1 MTGPVAPRP
10 PAPGAAP
17 VAVRRR
23 LLTLPRAFAI
33 AVALELIVFVGL
45 ETNWVSLFPPPE
57 PEPVQAKLEYFEPP
71 PPPPPPPAPPPPPP
85 KPKQPPKPPE
95 PPKPDEKPLP
105 AEKPLEPEPPP
116 PPPPPQEP
124 PPPPPDKPLPEERAK
139 AVKKVMPVYP
149 KDALSQGIEGQ
160 VRVRLTVSALGKVL
174 RSEVLESKPPGI
186 FDYSAQ
192 TAAKKFTFP
201 PTNDGND
208 DYEVDQVVVY
218 RIEDE
223 RYGPDAGK
231 AGAKGAKPEGGDT
244 NGK

>member
-1 MTGPVAPRP
+1 MTDPVAPRS

-17 VAVRRR
+17 DAVRRK

-33 AVALELIVFVGL
+33 AVALEVVVLVGL
-45 ETNWVSLFPPPE
+45 EVNWTSLFPPPE

-71 PPPPPPPAPPPPPP
+71 PPPPPPAPPPPPP
-85 KPKQPPKPPE
+85 KPKQPPPPKPPE

-124 PPPPPDKPLPEERAK
+124 PPPPPPDKIPPDERAK

-149 KDALSQGIEGQ
+149 KDALAQGTEGE
-160 VRVRLTVSALGKVL
+160 VRIRLTVSALGKVL
-174 RSEVLESKPPGI
+174 KTEVLESKPPGI

-208 DYEVDQVVVY
+208 EYLTDQVVVY
-218 RIEDE
+218 RIEDD
-223 RYGPDAGK
+223 RYGPEVGK
-231 AGAKGAKPEGGDT
+231 GAEPAKGGERK
-244 NGK
+244 